1 MITDYKKYSPEI
13 GDGAFIAENATVA
26 GKVKIGKK
34 SSVWFGAVVRG
45 DMNSITVGDNSNI
58 QDNAVIHVGLNTPVT
73 IGNGV
78 SIGHGACVH
87 GANVGDNTLIGMNS
101 VVLDGAKIGKDCIV
115 GAGAVVTAGTV
126 IPDGSMALGTPA
138 KIVKKTDLKQ
148 VLSNKTNALAYVN
161 LAKYFAK

>member
-1 MITDYKKYSPEI
+1 MVLNYKKNSPEI
-13 GDGAFIAENATVA
+13 DSSAFIAENSTVV

-34 SSVWFGAVVRG
+34 SSVWFGAVLRG

-58 QDNAVIHVGLNTPVT
+58 QDNAVIHVGLNTSVT

-78 SIGHGACVH
+78 SVGHGACVH
-87 GANVGDNTLIGMNS
+87 GATVGDNTLIGMNS
-101 VVLDGAKIGKDCIV
+101 VILDGAKIGKDCII

-138 KIVKKTDLKQ
+138 KVVKKTDIKQ
-148 VLSNKTNALAYVN
+148 VLSNKTNAVAYVS
-161 LAKYFAK
+161 LAKNFGK